1 MFITIQNGETLEAFS
16 LKLKMRNAQYHNFL
30 TVLKILASARW
41 QEKETK
47 DMKIRKEEIKL
58 SLFSDDMYISIE
70 PPQNLQI
77 DYQNHRWN

>member
-1 MFITIQNGETLEAFS
+1 
-16 LKLKMRNAQYHNFL
+16 MRNAQYHNFL

-77 DYQNHRWN
+77 DYHNHRWN